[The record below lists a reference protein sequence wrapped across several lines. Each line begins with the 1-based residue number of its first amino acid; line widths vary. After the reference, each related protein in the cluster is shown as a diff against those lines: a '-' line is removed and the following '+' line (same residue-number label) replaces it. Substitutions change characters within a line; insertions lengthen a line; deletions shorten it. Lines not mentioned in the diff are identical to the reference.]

1 MVEMY
6 FEIKRSSQY
15 RLTMQ
20 DLPVAE
26 LPMVI
31 ILRRISFAFFIG
43 TSATAWL
50 FVDLWREGGV
60 PVEDRR
66 RRFLAASDPRE
77 LIQFF
82 KFGNTGASGDVRVVE
97 NGDSLTNAFLKL
109 GDVERVR
116 NKWRTISLK

>member
-116 NKWRTISLK
+116 NK